1 MKKLDVLLMLLS
13 GLFPVAGIMK
23 QIPLEQSLY
32 IGGLLFF
39 TSFGSYFAKKIYSR
53 ICSWIA
59 YAPFI
64 TLLLVIWHQDIS
76 ISSIIANAK
85 IAACIAL
92 IPCLFRFRTYGLT
105 LGLFSLWAALLWDI
119 KEVQSL
125 VILERMSS
133 LMTSHYLYLLLLVG
147 GLILGGLL
155 AMLLH
160 RNEQDDNK
168 ENINLFQQK
177 KKRKKLSFKIP
188 LPKLPKVKIKLFKFG
203 GKASKRK
210 TPENIREHNYEEPA
224 SAATATYEM
233 TEQIQQ
239 YKEGTAQGQ
248 TRMER
253 RRNRYNV

>member
-13 GLFPVAGIMK
+13 GLFPIAGMLK

-64 TLLLVIWHQDIS
+64 TLLLVIWNQDIS
-76 ISSIIANAK
+76 TSAIIANAK

-92 IPCLFRFRTYGLT
+92 IPCIFRFRTYGLT
-105 LGLFSLWAALLWDI
+105 LGLFSLWTALLWDI

-125 VILERMSS
+125 VILERMTS
-133 LMTSHYLYLLLLVG
+133 LMTSNYVYLLLLVG

-155 AMLLH
+155 AMLIH
-160 RNEQDDNK
+160 RKEKDNNK
-168 ENINLFQQK
+168 ENTNLFKQK
-177 KKRKKLSFKIP
+177 KRRKRLSFKIRFP
-188 LPKLPKVKIKLFKFG
+188 RLPKFKMELFKFG
-203 GKASKRK
+203 GKGSKRK
-210 TPENIREHNYEEPA
+210 TPEIMHERNNEEPVV
-224 SAATATYEM
+224 TYEM
-233 TEQIQQ
+233 AEQIDQ
-239 YKEGTAQGQ
+239 YKESTVQGQ

-253 RRNRYNV
+253 RKNRYNA

>member
-13 GLFPVAGIMK
+13 GLFPVAGIIK

-76 ISSIIANAK
+76 ISSIIANTK
-85 IAACIAL
+85 IAACVAL

-105 LGLFSLWAALLWDI
+105 FGLVSLWAALLWDI

-133 LMTSHYLYLLLLVG
+133 LKTSHYLYILLLIG

-160 RNEQDDNK
+160 RKEEDNNK
-168 ENINLFQQK
+168 ENINLFKQK
-177 KKRKKLSFKIP
+177 KKRKRLLFKIRLP
-188 LPKLPKVKIKLFKFG
+188 RLPKFKMKLFKFG
-203 GKASKRK
+203 GKVSKRK
-210 TPENIREHNYEEPA
+210 TPEKIREHNYEEPA
-224 SAATATYEM
+224 PAATYE
-233 TEQIQQ
+233 TPEQIHQ
-239 YKEGTAQGQ
+239 YKEGTVQGQ

-253 RRNRYNV
+253 RRNRYNA

>member
-13 GLFPVAGIMK
+13 GLFPIAGMLK

-64 TLLLVIWHQDIS
+64 TLLLVIWNQDIS
-76 ISSIIANAK
+76 TSAIIANAK

-92 IPCLFRFRTYGLT
+92 IPCIFRFRTYGLT

-125 VILERMSS
+125 VILERMTS
-133 LMTSHYLYLLLLVG
+133 LMTSNYVYLLLLAG

-155 AMLLH
+155 ATLIH
-160 RNEQDDNK
+160 RKEKDNNK
-168 ENINLFQQK
+168 ENINLFHQK
-177 KKRKKLSFKIP
+177 KKRKKLSFKMP
-188 LPKLPKVKIKLFKFG
+188 LPRLPKFKMKLFKFG
-203 GKASKRK
+203 GKGSKRK
-210 TPENIREHNYEEPA
+210 TPEKIRKHNSEESAPA
-224 SAATATYEM
+224 ATYEM
-233 TEQIQQ
+233 SEQIDQ
-239 YKEGTAQGQ
+239 YKEDTVQGQ

-253 RRNRYNV
+253 RKNRYNA

>member
-76 ISSIIANAK
+76 INSIITNAK
-85 IAACIAL
+85 IAACVAL

-105 LGLFSLWAALLWDI
+105 FGLVSLWAALLWDI

-125 VILERMSS
+125 VILERMTS

-155 AMLLH
+155 AMLIH
-160 RNEQDDNK
+160 RRERNDNK

-188 LPKLPKVKIKLFKFG
+188 LPRLPKLKLKLFKFG
-203 GKASKRK
+203 GKVSKRN
-210 TPENIREHNYEEPA
+210 TPEKIREHNYEEPA
-224 SAATATYEM
+224 QAATYEM
-233 TEQIQQ
+233 TEQIDP

>member
-13 GLFPVAGIMK
+13 GLFPIAGMLK
-23 QIPLEQSLY
+23 QIPLEQSLF

-64 TLLLVIWHQDIS
+64 TLLLVIWNQDIS

-105 LGLFSLWAALLWDI
+105 LGLFSLWTALLWDI

-125 VILERMSS
+125 VILERMTS
-133 LMTSHYLYLLLLVG
+133 LMTSHYLYILLLVG

-160 RNEQDDNK
+160 RKEKDNK
-168 ENINLFQQK
+168 VENTNIFKQK
-177 KKRKKLSFKIP
+177 KKRNKSTFKIRIP
-188 LPKLPKVKIKLFKFG
+188 RLPKFKIKLLKFG
-203 GKASKRK
+203 GKSSKRK
-210 TPENIREHNYEEPA
+210 TPETIYERNYDEPA
-224 SAATATYEM
+224 QSNQM
-233 TEQIQQ
+233 IEQEPQ
-239 YKEGTAQGQ
+239 YKVEAIQGQ

-253 RRNRYNV
+253 RRNRHNA

>member
-13 GLFPVAGIMK
+13 GLFPVAGILK

-76 ISSIIANAK
+76 INSIIANAK

-105 LGLFSLWAALLWDI
+105 LGLFSLWAALLWDM

-160 RNEQDDNK
+160 RKEQDNKK

-188 LPKLPKVKIKLFKFG
+188 LPRLPKFKMKLIKFG
-203 GKASKRK
+203 GNVSKRK
-210 TPENIREHNYEEPA
+210 TQEKIREHNYEEPA
-224 SAATATYEM
+224 SAATYEM
-233 TEQIQQ
+233 KEQIHE

>member
-13 GLFPVAGIMK
+13 GLFPIAGIIK

-64 TLLLVIWHQDIS
+64 TLLLVIWNQDIS
-76 ISSIIANAK
+76 TSSIISNAK

-119 KEVQSL
+119 KEIQSL
-125 VILERMSS
+125 VILERMTS
-133 LMTSHYLYLLLLVG
+133 LMTSQYVYLLFLVG

-155 AMLLH
+155 AILIH
-160 RNEQDDNK
+160 RKEKDNK
-168 ENINLFQQK
+168 EKTNLFQQK
-177 KKRKKLSFKIP
+177 KKRKRLSFKVRLP
-188 LPKLPKVKIKLFKFG
+188 RLPKLKMKLFKFG
-203 GKASKRK
+203 RKTSKRK
-210 TPENIREHNYEEPA
+210 NPEKVHECNYEEPA
-224 SAATATYEM
+224 ATYEM
-233 TEQIQQ
+233 KEQIDQ

-253 RRNRYNV
+253 RRNRYNA

>member
-1 MKKLDVLLMLLS
+1 MKKLDVLLMILS
-13 GLFPVAGIMK
+13 GLFPVAGVMK
-23 QIPLEQSLY
+23 QVPLEQSLF

-39 TSFGSYFAKKIYSR
+39 TSFGSYFAKKMYSR

-64 TLLLVIWHQDIS
+64 TLLLVIWNQDIS
-76 ISSIIANAK
+76 TNSIIANAK

-125 VILERMSS
+125 VILERMMN
-133 LMTSHYLYLLLLVG
+133 LTTSHYLYILLLVG

-155 AMLLH
+155 AMLIH
-160 RNEQDDNK
+160 RKEKGTNK
-168 ENINLFQQK
+168 ENNNLFKQK
-177 KKRKKLSFKIP
+177 KNRKRLSFKIRLP
-188 LPKLPKVKIKLFKFG
+188 RLPKLKLKLFKFR
-203 GKASKRK
+203 GKVSKHK
-210 TPENIREHNYEEPA
+210 TPERVHERNYEETVA
-224 SAATATYEM
+224 EYEM
-233 TEQIQQ
+233 TEQIDQ
-239 YKEGTAQGQ
+239 YSEGTVQGQ

-253 RRNRYNV
+253 RRSRYNA

>member
-1 MKKLDVLLMLLS
+1 MRNCEEIRCVINAIERPLS
-13 GLFPVAGIMK
+13 GCRNYKANPTRTIFIYRGLFIFY
-23 QIPLEQSLY
+23 QFRQ
-32 IGGLLFF
+32 LFCE
-39 TSFGSYFAKKIYSR
+39 KIYSR

-76 ISSIIANAK
+76 TSSIIGNAK

-105 LGLFSLWAALLWDI
+105 FGLFSLWAALLWDI

-160 RNEQDDNK
+160 RKENDTDK
-168 ENINLFQQK
+168 ENINLFHQK
-177 KKRKKLSFKIP
+177 RS
-188 LPKLPKVKIKLFKFG
+188 VK
-203 GKASKRK
+203 
-210 TPENIREHNYEEPA
+210 NYHLRFHFQNYR
-224 SAATATYEM
+224 SL
-233 TEQIQQ
+233 
-239 YKEGTAQGQ
+239 
-248 TRMER
+248 R
-253 RRNRYNV
+253 

>member
-1 MKKLDVLLMLLS
+1 MKKLDVLLMVLS

-23 QIPLEQSLY
+23 QIPLEQSLF

-64 TLLLVIWHQDIS
+64 TLLLVIWNQDIS

-125 VILERMSS
+125 VILERMTS
-133 LMTSHYLYLLLLVG
+133 LMTSHYLYILLLVG

-160 RNEQDDNK
+160 RKEKDNK
-168 ENINLFQQK
+168 VEKTNIFKQK
-177 KKRKKLSFKIP
+177 KKRNKPTFKIRIP
-188 LPKLPKVKIKLFKFG
+188 RLPKFKIKLLKFG
-203 GKASKRK
+203 GKSSKRK
-210 TPENIREHNYEEPA
+210 TPETIYERNYDEPA
-224 SAATATYEM
+224 QSNQM
-233 TEQIQQ
+233 IEQEPQ
-239 YKEGTAQGQ
+239 YKVEAIQGQ

-253 RRNRYNV
+253 RRNRHNA

>member
-76 ISSIIANAK
+76 TSSIIGNAK
-85 IAACIAL
+85 IAACVAL

-105 LGLFSLWAALLWDI
+105 FGLFSLWAALLWDI

-133 LMTSHYLYLLLLVG
+133 LMISNFKYLMLLVG
-147 GLILGGLL
+147 GLILGGLI

-160 RNEQDDNK
+160 RKEEDNK

-188 LPKLPKVKIKLFKFG
+188 LPKLPKLKMKLYKFG
-203 GKASKRK
+203 GKGSKRK
-210 TPENIREHNYEEPA
+210 TPEKIREQNYEEPA
-224 SAATATYEM
+224 PAATYEIS
-233 TEQIQQ
+233 EQIDQ
-239 YKEGTAQGQ
+239 YQEGTAKGQ

-253 RRNRYNV
+253 RRNRYNA

>member
-13 GLFPVAGIMK
+13 GLFPIAGITK

-39 TSFGSYFAKKIYSR
+39 ISFGSYFAKKMYSR

-76 ISSIIANAK
+76 TSSIIANAK
-85 IAACIAL
+85 IAACVAL

-125 VILERMSS
+125 VILERMTS
-133 LMTSHYLYLLLLVG
+133 LMTSHYVYILLLIG

-155 AMLLH
+155 AMFIH
-160 RNEQDDNK
+160 RKDKDNNK
-168 ENINLFQQK
+168 ENINLFGQK
-177 KKRKKLSFKIP
+177 KKRKRLSFKIR
-188 LPKLPKVKIKLFKFG
+188 LPRLPRLKMKLFKFS
-203 GKASKRK
+203 GKESKLK
-210 TPENIREHNYEEPA
+210 MPGKVHEYKYEE
-224 SAATATYEM
+224 SVATYET
-233 TEQIQQ
+233 TEQIDP
-239 YKEGTAQGQ
+239 YKENAVNAVQGQ

-253 RRNRYNV
+253 RKNRYNA

>member
-13 GLFPVAGIMK
+13 GLFPIAGIIK

-39 TSFGSYFAKKIYSR
+39 ISFGSYFAKKIYSR

-64 TLLLVIWHQDIS
+64 TLLLVIWNQDIS
-76 ISSIIANAK
+76 TSSIITNAK
-85 IAACIAL
+85 IAACVAL

-105 LGLFSLWAALLWDI
+105 LGLFSLWGALLWDI

-125 VILERMSS
+125 VILERMMS

-147 GLILGGLL
+147 GLILGGLF

-160 RNEQDDNK
+160 RKERENNK
-168 ENINLFQQK
+168 ENTSLFKQK
-177 KKRKKLSFKIP
+177 KKRKRLSFKIHLP
-188 LPKLPKVKIKLFKFG
+188 RLPKFKMKLFKVG

-210 TPENIREHNYEEPA
+210 APERAYERNYEEPV
-224 SAATATYEM
+224 ATYEM
-233 TEQIQQ
+233 TEQIDQF
-239 YKEGTAQGQ
+239 KEGTVQGQ

-253 RRNRYNV
+253 RRNRYNA

>member
-13 GLFPVAGIMK
+13 GLFPIAGMLK

-64 TLLLVIWHQDIS
+64 TLLLVIWNQDIS
-76 ISSIIANAK
+76 TSAIIANAK

-92 IPCLFRFRTYGLT
+92 IPCIFRFRTYGLT

-125 VILERMSS
+125 VILERMTS
-133 LMTSHYLYLLLLVG
+133 LMTSNYVYLLLLAG

-155 AMLLH
+155 ATLIH
-160 RNEQDDNK
+160 RKEKDNNK
-168 ENINLFQQK
+168 ENINLFHQK
-177 KKRKKLSFKIP
+177 RNAK
-188 LPKLPKVKIKLFKFG
+188 
-203 GKASKRK
+203 
-210 TPENIREHNYEEPA
+210 NYHLRCHFQD
-224 SAATATYEM
+224 Y
-233 TEQIQQ
+233 
-239 YKEGTAQGQ
+239 
-248 TRMER
+248 
-253 RRNRYNV
+253 RNLR

>member
-1 MKKLDVLLMLLS
+1 MKKLDVLFMLLS

-76 ISSIIANAK
+76 TSSIIANAK

-105 LGLFSLWAALLWDI
+105 FGLFALWAALLWDI

-133 LMTSHYLYLLLLVG
+133 LMTSNFKYLMLLVG
-147 GLILGGLL
+147 GLILGGLI

-160 RNEQDDNK
+160 RKEEDYK
-168 ENINLFQQK
+168 ENITLFQQK
-177 KKRKKLSFKIP
+177 KKRKKQSFQIP
-188 LPKLPKVKIKLFKFG
+188 IPRLPKFKLKLFKFG
-203 GKASKRK
+203 GKVSKQK
-210 TPENIREHNYEEPA
+210 TPEEIRGHNYEEPTA
-224 SAATATYEM
+224 VATYEM
-233 TEQIQQ
+233 AEQIPQ
-239 YKEGTAQGQ
+239 YKEETAQGQ

-253 RRNRYNV
+253 RRNRYNA

>member
-13 GLFPVAGIMK
+13 GLFPIAGMLK

-64 TLLLVIWHQDIS
+64 TLLLVIWNQDIS

-105 LGLFSLWAALLWDI
+105 FGLFSLWVALLWDI

-125 VILERMSS
+125 VILERMMN
-133 LMTSHYLYLLLLVG
+133 LMTSHYLYILLLVG

-160 RNEQDDNK
+160 RKEKDDNK

-188 LPKLPKVKIKLFKFG
+188 LPRLPKFKMKLFKFG
-203 GKASKRK
+203 GKGSKRK
-210 TPENIREHNYEEPA
+210 TPERMHERNNEEPVV
-224 SAATATYEM
+224 TYEM
-233 TEQIQQ
+233 AEQIDQ
-239 YKEGTAQGQ
+239 YKESTVQGQ

-253 RRNRYNV
+253 RKNRYNA

>member
-13 GLFPVAGIMK
+13 GLFPIAGMLK

-64 TLLLVIWHQDIS
+64 TLLLVIWNQDIS

-105 LGLFSLWAALLWDI
+105 FGLFSLWAALLWDI

-125 VILERMSS
+125 VILERMMN
-133 LMTSHYLYLLLLVG
+133 LMTSHYLYILLLVG

-160 RNEQDDNK
+160 RKEKGTDK
-168 ENINLFQQK
+168 ENTNLFKQK
-177 KKRKKLSFKIP
+177 KKPNKPTFKIRIP
-188 LPKLPKVKIKLFKFG
+188 RLPKFKMKLLKFG
-203 GKASKRK
+203 GKSSKQK
-210 TPENIREHNYEEPA
+210 TPETIYERNYDEPA
-224 SAATATYEM
+224 QSNQM
-233 TEQIQQ
+233 IEQEPQ
-239 YKEGTAQGQ
+239 YKVEAIQGQ

-253 RRNRYNV
+253 RRNRHNA

>member
-1 MKKLDVLLMLLS
+1 MKKLDVLLMILS
-13 GLFPVAGIMK
+13 GLFPVAGVMK
-23 QIPLEQSLY
+23 QVPLEQSLF

-39 TSFGSYFAKKIYSR
+39 ISFGSYFAKKMYSR

-64 TLLLVIWHQDIS
+64 TLLLVIWNQDIS
-76 ISSIIANAK
+76 TNSIIANAK

-92 IPCLFRFRTYGLT
+92 IPCILRFRTYGLT

-125 VILERMSS
+125 IILERMMS
-133 LMTSHYLYLLLLVG
+133 LMTGHYLYILLLVG

-160 RNEQDDNK
+160 RKEKGANK
-168 ENINLFQQK
+168 ENTNLFKQK
-177 KKRKKLSFKIP
+177 KKRNKPTFKIRIP
-188 LPKLPKVKIKLFKFG
+188 RLPKFKLKLLKFG
-203 GKASKRK
+203 GKSSKRK
-210 TPENIREHNYEEPA
+210 TPETIYERNYDEPA
-224 SAATATYEM
+224 QSNQMVGQEP
-233 TEQIQQ
+233 Q
-239 YKEGTAQGQ
+239 YKVEAIQGQ

-253 RRNRYNV
+253 RRNRHNA

>member
-13 GLFPVAGIMK
+13 GLFPIAGMLK

-64 TLLLVIWHQDIS
+64 TLLLVIWNQDIS

-125 VILERMSS
+125 VILERMMN
-133 LMTSHYLYLLLLVG
+133 LMTSHYLYILLLVG

-160 RNEQDDNK
+160 RKEKDNNK
-168 ENINLFQQK
+168 ENTNLFKQK
-177 KKRKKLSFKIP
+177 KKRKRLSFKIRFP
-188 LPKLPKVKIKLFKFG
+188 RLPKFKMKLFKFG
-203 GKASKRK
+203 GKGSKRK
-210 TPENIREHNYEEPA
+210 TPEIMHECNNEEPVV
-224 SAATATYEM
+224 TYEM
-233 TEQIQQ
+233 AEQIDQ
-239 YKEGTAQGQ
+239 YKESTVQGQ

-253 RRNRYNV
+253 RKNRYNA

>member
-13 GLFPVAGIMK
+13 GLFPIAGMLK

-64 TLLLVIWHQDIS
+64 TLLLVIWNQDIS
-76 ISSIIANAK
+76 TSAIIANAK

-92 IPCLFRFRTYGLT
+92 IPCIFRFRTYGLT

-125 VILERMSS
+125 VILERMTS
-133 LMTSHYLYLLLLVG
+133 LMTSNYVYLLLLVG

-155 AMLLH
+155 ATLIH
-160 RNEQDDNK
+160 RKEKDNDK
-168 ENINLFQQK
+168 ETTNLFKQK
-177 KKRKKLSFKIP
+177 KKRKRLSIKIHFP
-188 LPKLPKVKIKLFKFG
+188 RLPKFKMKLFKFG
-203 GKASKRK
+203 GKGSKRK
-210 TPENIREHNYEEPA
+210 TPEKIREHNYEESAPA
-224 SAATATYEM
+224 ATYEM
-233 TEQIQQ
+233 SEQIDQ
-239 YKEGTAQGQ
+239 YKEDTVQGQ

-253 RRNRYNV
+253 RRNRYNA

>member
-13 GLFPVAGIMK
+13 GLFPIAGMLK
-23 QIPLEQSLY
+23 QIPLEQSLF

-64 TLLLVIWHQDIS
+64 TLLLVIWNQDIS

-105 LGLFSLWAALLWDI
+105 LGLFSLWTALLWDI

-125 VILERMSS
+125 VILERMTS
-133 LMTSHYLYLLLLVG
+133 LMTSHYLYILLLVG

-160 RNEQDDNK
+160 RKEKDNK
-168 ENINLFQQK
+168 VENTNIFKQK
-177 KKRKKLSFKIP
+177 KKRNKPTFKIRIP
-188 LPKLPKVKIKLFKFG
+188 RLPKFKIKLLKFG
-203 GKASKRK
+203 GKSSKRK
-210 TPENIREHNYEEPA
+210 TPETIYECNYDEPA
-224 SAATATYEM
+224 QSNQM
-233 TEQIQQ
+233 IEQEPQ
-239 YKEGTAQGQ
+239 YKVEAIQGQ

-253 RRNRYNV
+253 RRNRHNA

>member
-13 GLFPVAGIMK
+13 GLFPIAGMLK

-64 TLLLVIWHQDIS
+64 TLLLVIWNQDIS
-76 ISSIIANAK
+76 TSAIIANAK

-92 IPCLFRFRTYGLT
+92 IPCIFRFRTYGLT

-125 VILERMSS
+125 VILERMTS
-133 LMTSHYLYLLLLVG
+133 LMTSNYVYLLLLAG

-155 AMLLH
+155 ATLIH
-160 RNEQDDNK
+160 RKEKDNNK
-168 ENINLFQQK
+168 ENINLFHQK
-177 KKRKKLSFKIP
+177 KKRKKLSFKMQLP
-188 LPKLPKVKIKLFKFG
+188 RLPKFKMKLFKFG
-203 GKASKRK
+203 GKGSKRK
-210 TPENIREHNYEEPA
+210 TPEKIRKHNYEESAPA
-224 SAATATYEM
+224 ATYEM
-233 TEQIQQ
+233 SEQIDQ
-239 YKEGTAQGQ
+239 YKEETVQGQ

-253 RRNRYNV
+253 RRNRYNA

>member
-13 GLFPVAGIMK
+13 GLFPIAGMLK

-64 TLLLVIWHQDIS
+64 TLLLVIWNQDIS
-76 ISSIIANAK
+76 TSAIIANAK

-92 IPCLFRFRTYGLT
+92 IPCIFRFRTYGLT
-105 LGLFSLWAALLWDI
+105 LGLFSLWTALLWDI

-125 VILERMSS
+125 VILERMTS
-133 LMTSHYLYLLLLVG
+133 LMTSNYVYLLLLVG

-155 AMLLH
+155 AMLIH
-160 RNEQDDNK
+160 RKEKDNNK
-168 ENINLFQQK
+168 ENTNLFKQK
-177 KKRKKLSFKIP
+177 KKRKRLSFKIRFP
-188 LPKLPKVKIKLFKFG
+188 RLPKFKMELFKFG
-203 GKASKRK
+203 GKGSKRK
-210 TPENIREHNYEEPA
+210 TPEIMHERNNEEPVV
-224 SAATATYEM
+224 TYEM
-233 TEQIQQ
+233 AEQIDQ
-239 YKEGTAQGQ
+239 YKEST
-248 TRMER
+248 
-253 RRNRYNV
+253 V

>member
-13 GLFPVAGIMK
+13 GLFPIAGMLK
-23 QIPLEQSLY
+23 QIPLEQSLF

-64 TLLLVIWHQDIS
+64 TLLLVIWNQDIS

-105 LGLFSLWAALLWDI
+105 LGLFSLWTALLWDI

-125 VILERMSS
+125 VILERMTS
-133 LMTSHYLYLLLLVG
+133 LMTSHYLYILLLVG

-160 RNEQDDNK
+160 RKEKDNK
-168 ENINLFQQK
+168 VENTNIFKQK
-177 KKRKKLSFKIP
+177 KKRNKPTFKIRIP
-188 LPKLPKVKIKLFKFG
+188 RLPKFKMKLLKFG
-203 GKASKRK
+203 GKSSKRK
-210 TPENIREHNYEEPA
+210 TPETIYERNYDEPA
-224 SAATATYEM
+224 QSNQM
-233 TEQIQQ
+233 IEQEPQ
-239 YKEGTAQGQ
+239 YKVEAIQGQ

-253 RRNRYNV
+253 RRNRHNA

>member
-13 GLFPVAGIMK
+13 GLFPIAGMLK

-64 TLLLVIWHQDIS
+64 TLLLVIWNQDIS

-105 LGLFSLWAALLWDI
+105 FGLFSLWAALLWDI

-125 VILERMSS
+125 VILE
-133 LMTSHYLYLLLLVG
+133 
-147 GLILGGLL
+147 
-155 AMLLH
+155 
-160 RNEQDDNK
+160 
-168 ENINLFQQK
+168 
-177 KKRKKLSFKIP
+177 
-188 LPKLPKVKIKLFKFG
+188 
-203 GKASKRK
+203 
-210 TPENIREHNYEEPA
+210 
-224 SAATATYEM
+224 
-233 TEQIQQ
+233 
-239 YKEGTAQGQ
+239 
-248 TRMER
+248 
-253 RRNRYNV
+253 

>member
-13 GLFPVAGIMK
+13 GLFPIAGMLK

-32 IGGLLFF
+32 IGGLFIF

-64 TLLLVIWHQDIS
+64 TLLLVIWNQDIS
-76 ISSIIANAK
+76 TSAIIANAK

-92 IPCLFRFRTYGLT
+92 IPCIFRFRTYGLT
-105 LGLFSLWAALLWDI
+105 LGLFSLWAGLLWDI

-125 VILERMSS
+125 VILERMTS
-133 LMTSHYLYLLLLVG
+133 LMTSNYVYLLLLAG

-155 AMLLH
+155 ATFIH
-160 RNEQDDNK
+160 RKEKDDNK

-177 KKRKKLSFKIP
+177 RNAK
-188 LPKLPKVKIKLFKFG
+188 
-203 GKASKRK
+203 
-210 TPENIREHNYEEPA
+210 NYHLRCHFQD
-224 SAATATYEM
+224 Y
-233 TEQIQQ
+233 
-239 YKEGTAQGQ
+239 
-248 TRMER
+248 
-253 RRNRYNV
+253 RNLR

>member
-13 GLFPVAGIMK
+13 GLFPIAGMLK
-23 QIPLEQSLY
+23 QIPLEQSLF

-64 TLLLVIWHQDIS
+64 TLLLVIWNQDIS

-105 LGLFSLWAALLWDI
+105 LGLFSLWTALLWDI

-125 VILERMSS
+125 VILERMTS
-133 LMTSHYLYLLLLVG
+133 LMTSHYLYILLLVG

-160 RNEQDDNK
+160 RKEKDNK
-168 ENINLFQQK
+168 VENTNIFKQK
-177 KKRKKLSFKIP
+177 KKRNKPTFKIRIP
-188 LPKLPKVKIKLFKFG
+188 RLPKLKIKLLKFG
-203 GKASKRK
+203 GKSSKRK
-210 TPENIREHNYEEPA
+210 TPETIYERNYDEPA
-224 SAATATYEM
+224 QSNQM
-233 TEQIQQ
+233 IEQEPQ
-239 YKEGTAQGQ
+239 YKVEAIQGQ

-253 RRNRYNV
+253 RRNRHNA